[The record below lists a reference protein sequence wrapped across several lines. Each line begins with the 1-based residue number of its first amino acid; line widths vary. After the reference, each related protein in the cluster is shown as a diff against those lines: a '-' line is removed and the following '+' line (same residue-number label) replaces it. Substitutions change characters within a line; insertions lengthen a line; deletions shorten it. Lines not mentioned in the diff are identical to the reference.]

1 MEIKILSKTDTDV
14 EIEIKGENHTLLN
27 ALKAALLKDKA
38 VKVATYDIEFSG
50 ISEPVLH
57 VKTDSTED
65 PIDAVKNA
73 AKNLSSECDDF
84 LKMFTKKAK
93 A

>member
-38 VKVATYDIEFSG
+38 VKVATYDIESDRR
-50 ISEPVLH
+50 SQ
-57 VKTDSTED
+57 
-65 PIDAVKNA
+65 
-73 AKNLSSECDDF
+73 ECG
-84 LKMFTKKAK
+84 
-93 A
+93 